1 MEKTSLYNETG
12 SGYSE
17 SNVKGITTMPLKRT
31 YEELAQ
37 RVKTLEEEA
46 AKRSETEEAL
56 RESEKQLR
64 IFIENTPAP
73 VAVCDLQMRYLAYS
87 RRWITDYKLNEDNL
101 IGRSHYDVFETIP
114 ARWKNEHKRCF
125 SGEIIEN
132 EEEQFVRANGTLDW
146 VRRKV
151 YPWRKSNGGIGGLI
165 MFTEVITERKLAQN
179 ALIESEEK
187 YRKLVDNA
195 TDAIF
200 IVQDG
205 TIKFANPRTLEILG
219 NETGEFQPLPYK
231 EFIHPEDR
239 QLVFNAHLRRLA
251 GEENLPV
258 SSSFRMINR
267 GGREFIVELN
277 AVRITWEERPATL
290 NFVRDITDQKNMEAS
305 LQQAQKMEAIGTLAG
320 GIAHDFNN
328 LLMGI
333 QGSNSLMMMDTD
345 PFHSYYDQLKN
356 IEECVKRATNLT
368 RQLLGY
374 ARGGKY
380 EVRPIDINQIIR
392 AISDLFG
399 RTRKEI
405 LINTEY
411 QNDAWTVDADHTQI
425 EQVLL
430 NLLVNSSQAMP
441 QGGSLHLKTE
451 NVNLT
456 SSLASHHNV
465 PPGRYVKIAVE
476 DTGCGMEESIRRRVF
491 EPFFSTKQ
499 RGQGTGLGLA
509 STYGI
514 IRNHGGFITVDSIKD
529 HGTTFTLFLPASQ
542 KKAVE
547 NHQAPQQ
554 IFSGAGTVL
563 LVDDENMMLT
573 VGRKM
578 LEKLGY
584 GVLTANTGQRA
595 VDLFS
600 LHRGQIKL
608 VILDMIM
615 PGLSGSDT
623 FDRLKEID
631 ASVKVL
637 LSSGYSI
644 DGQAR
649 QILYRGCNGFIQKPF
664 DLQAFSEKIRHVLD
678 GAS

>member
-1 MEKTSLYNETG
+1 MLPTQAFIK
-12 SGYSE
+12 
-17 SNVKGITTMPLKRT
+17 PT
-31 YEELAQ
+31 YEELARKVQ
-37 RVKTLEEEA
+37 ALEEKAALHGQTEA
-46 AKRSETEEAL
+46 AL

-87 RRWITDYKLNEDNL
+87 RRWITDYKLDDRNL

-114 ARWKNEHKRCF
+114 SRWKEEHQRCF
-125 SGEIIEN
+125 AGEIIEN
-132 EEEQFVRANGTLDW
+132 EEEPFVRANGDLEW

-151 YPWRKSNGGIGGLI
+151 YPWRNTTGAIGGLI

-195 TDAIF
+195 TEAIF
-200 IVQDG
+200 IIQKD
-205 TIKFANPRTLEILG
+205 TITFSNPKTLEILG
-219 NETGEFQPLPYK
+219 CENEQFQALRFD
-231 EFIHPEDR
+231 EFIHPDDR
-239 QLVFNAHLRRLA
+239 QLTSDMRRRRLA
-251 GEENLPV
+251 GEDNLPT
-258 SSSFRMINR
+258 SYSFRVINR
-267 GGREFIVELN
+267 HGTEFIVALN
-277 AVRITWEERPATL
+277 AVRILWEGRPATL
-290 NFVRDITDQKNMEAS
+290 NFMRDITEQKNLEAS

-328 LLMGI
+328 LLLGI
-333 QGSNSLMMMDTD
+333 QGCNSLMMMDTD
-345 PFHSYYDQLKN
+345 PSHPHHDHLKS
-356 IEECVKRATNLT
+356 IEQCVKRATNLT

-392 AISDLFG
+392 TIADMFG
-399 RTRKEI
+399 RTKKDI
-405 LINTEY
+405 VIHTAY
-411 QNDAWTVDADHTQI
+411 QDEVWTVDADRTQI

-441 QGGSLHLKTE
+441 RGGSLYLKTE
-451 NVNLT
+451 NVNLSRPLT
-456 SSLASHHNV
+456 TQHNI
-465 PPGRYVKIAVE
+465 PPGRYVKLSVK
-476 DTGCGMEESIRRRVF
+476 DTGCGMDEAIRRRVF

-514 IRNHGGFITVDSIKD
+514 VRNHGGFIIVDSIK
-529 HGTTFTLFLPASQ
+529 GLGATFTLFLPASQ
-542 KKAVE
+542 K
-547 NHQAPQQ
+547 QAIEDRPAPGLL
-554 IFSGAGTVL
+554 FTGEGTVL
-563 LVDDENMMLT
+563 LVDDEEMMLA

-578 LEKLGY
+578 LDKLGY
-584 GVLTANTGQRA
+584 RVLTANSGQKA
-595 VDLFS
+595 IDMFS
-600 LHRGQIKL
+600 RHHRQIKL

-631 ASVKVL
+631 PSVKVL
-637 LSSGYSI
+637 LSSGFSVE
-644 DGQAR
+644 GPAR
-649 QILYRGCNGFIQKPF
+649 QILERGCNGFIQKPF
-664 DLQAFSEKIRHVLD
+664 DLQTFSEKMRRILD
-678 GAS
+678 GA

>member
-1 MEKTSLYNETG
+1 
-12 SGYSE
+12 
-17 SNVKGITTMPLKRT
+17 LK
-31 YEELAQ
+31 
-37 RVKTLEEEA
+37 
-46 AKRSETEEAL
+46 
-56 RESEKQLR
+56 
-64 IFIENTPAP
+64 
-73 VAVCDLQMRYLAYS
+73 
-87 RRWITDYKLNEDNL
+87 
-101 IGRSHYDVFETIP
+101 
-114 ARWKNEHKRCF
+114 
-125 SGEIIEN
+125 
-132 EEEQFVRANGTLDW
+132 
-146 VRRKV
+146 
-151 YPWRKSNGGIGGLI
+151 
-165 MFTEVITERKLAQN
+165 
-179 ALIESEEK
+179 
-187 YRKLVDNA
+187 
-195 TDAIF
+195 
-200 IVQDG
+200 
-205 TIKFANPRTLEILG
+205 ILG
-219 NETGEFQPLPYK
+219 FDNEAFPPLAF
-231 EFIHPEDR
+231 EDIIDPEDR
-239 QLVFNAHLRRLA
+239 RPVLDTHRRRLA

-277 AVRITWEERPATL
+277 AVRITWEGRPATL

-345 PFHSYYDQLKN
+345 PYHSYYDHLEN
-356 IEECVKRATNLT
+356 IEQCVKRATNLT

-380 EVRPIDINQIIR
+380 EVKPIDVNQIIR
-392 AISDLFG
+392 TISDMFG
-399 RTRKEI
+399 RTKKEI
-405 LINTEY
+405 FITTEY
-411 QNDAWTVDADHTQI
+411 QNDTWTVDADHTQI

-441 QGGSLHLKTE
+441 RGGSLYLKTE
-451 NVNLT
+451 NVLL
-456 SSLASHHNV
+456 SRPLVSHHNV
-465 PPGRYVKIAVE
+465 PPGRYVKIIVK

-499 RGQGTGLGLA
+499 RGEGTGLGLA

-529 HGTTFTLFLPASQ
+529 LGTTFTLFLPASQ

-547 NHQAPQQ
+547 DHPARQQ
-554 IFSGAGTVL
+554 IFSGSGKVL
-563 LVDDENMMLT
+563 LVDDEDMMLV

-584 GVLTANTGQRA
+584 SVLTADTGQRA
-595 VDLFS
+595 IDLFNR
-600 LHRGQIKL
+600 HRGQIKL

-615 PGLSGSDT
+615 PDLSGSDT

-631 ASVKVL
+631 PSIKVL

-649 QILYRGCNGFIQKPF
+649 QILDRGCNGFIQKPF
-664 DLQAFSEKIRHVLD
+664 DLQAFSEKIRHMLD

>member
-1 MEKTSLYNETG
+1 
-12 SGYSE
+12 
-17 SNVKGITTMPLKRT
+17 MPLKRT

-46 AKRSETEEAL
+46 AKRSETEKAL

-101 IGRSHYDVFETIP
+101 IGRSHYDVFKTIP
-114 ARWKNEHKRCF
+114 AQWKDEHKRCF

-132 EEEQFVRANGTLDW
+132 EEEQFVRANETLDW

-151 YPWRKSNGGIGGLI
+151 YPWRKPNGGIGGLI

-200 IVQDG
+200 IVQDD

-219 NETGEFQPLPYK
+219 FENEAFPPLAY
-231 EFIHPEDR
+231 EDVINPEDR
-239 QLVFNAHLRRLA
+239 RSVLDTHRRRLA

-277 AVRITWEERPATL
+277 AVRITWEGRPATL
-290 NFVRDITDQKNMEAS
+290 NFVRDITDQKNMEAI

-345 PFHSYYDQLKN
+345 PYHSYYDHLKN

-380 EVRPIDINQIIR
+380 EVKPIDINQTIR
-392 AISDLFG
+392 TISDMFG
-399 RTRKEI
+399 RTKKEI

-465 PPGRYVKIAVE
+465 PPGRYVKITVE

-514 IRNHGGFITVDSIKD
+514 IRNHGGFITVDSVKD
-529 HGTTFTLFLPASQ
+529 LGTTFTLFLPASQ

-547 NHQAPQQ
+547 NHPAPQQ
-554 IFSGAGTVL
+554 VFSGAGTVL
-563 LVDDENMMLT
+563 LVDDEDMMLV

-578 LEKLGY
+578 LEKLGFR
-584 GVLTANTGQRA
+584 VLMANSGQRA
-595 VDLFS
+595 IDLFNR
-600 LHRGQIKL
+600 HRGQIKL
-608 VILDMIM
+608 VILDMVM

-623 FDRLKEID
+623 FDRLKKID
-631 ASVKVL
+631 PSVKVL

-649 QILYRGCNGFIQKPF
+649 QILDRGCNGFIQKPF
-664 DLQAFSEKIRHVLD
+664 DLQVFSEKMRHILD
-678 GAS
+678 DAL

>member
-1 MEKTSLYNETG
+1 
-12 SGYSE
+12 
-17 SNVKGITTMPLKRT
+17 MPIKPD
-31 YEELAQ
+31 YEELTR
-37 RVKTLEEEA
+37 RVQALEEEA
-46 AKRSETEEAL
+46 AKRSEAEMAL

-114 ARWKNEHKRCF
+114 VRWKDEHRRCF

-132 EEEQFVRANGTLDW
+132 EEEQFVRADGTLDW

-151 YPWRKSNGGIGGLI
+151 YPWRKPDGGIGGLI

-187 YRKLVDNA
+187 YRKLVNNA
-195 TDAIF
+195 TDAIY
-200 IVQDG
+200 IVQDD

-219 NETGEFQPLPYK
+219 YETGAFQPLPYK

-239 QLVFNAHLRRLA
+239 LLVFDTQRRRLA
-251 GEENLPV
+251 GEENLPT
-258 SSSFRMINR
+258 SSSFRLINKC
-267 GGREFIVELN
+267 GREFIVELN
-277 AVRITWEERPATL
+277 AVKIVWEGRLATL
-290 NFVRDITDQKNMEAS
+290 NFVRDITDQKIMEAS

-328 LLMGI
+328 LMMGI
-333 QGSNSLMMMDTD
+333 QGSNSLMIVDTD
-345 PFHSYYDQLKN
+345 PYHPHYGHLKS

-368 RQLLGY
+368 RQLLGC

-380 EVRPIDINQIIR
+380 EVKPMDINQIIR
-392 AISDLFG
+392 TTSEMFG
-399 RTRKEI
+399 RTKKEI
-405 LINTEY
+405 LINTDY
-411 QNDAWTVDADHTQI
+411 QNDLWTVDADHTQI

-441 QGGSLHLKTE
+441 QGGSLCLKTE

-456 SSLASHHNV
+456 RPLAGHHNV
-465 PPGRYVKIAVE
+465 PPGRYVKITVK

-514 IRNHGGFITVDSIKD
+514 VRNHGGFITVDSVKD
-529 HGTTFTLFLPASQ
+529 LGTTFILFLPASQ

-547 NHQAPQQ
+547 NHPAPQH
-554 IFSGAGTVL
+554 IFSGEGTVL
-563 LVDDENMMLT
+563 LVDDEVMML
-573 VGRKM
+573 VVCRKM

-584 GVLTANTGQRA
+584 RVLTADSGQRA
-595 VDLFS
+595 IDLFNR
-600 LHRGQIKL
+600 HRDQINL
-608 VILDMIM
+608 VILDMVM
-615 PGLSGSDT
+615 PGLSGSDILY
-623 FDRLKEID
+623 RLKEID
-631 ASVKVL
+631 PSVKVL

-649 QILYRGCNGFIQKPF
+649 QLLDRGCNGFIQKPF
-664 DLQAFSEKIRHVLD
+664 DLQVFSEKIRHILQA
-678 GAS
+678 AS

>member
-1 MEKTSLYNETG
+1 
-12 SGYSE
+12 
-17 SNVKGITTMPLKRT
+17 MPSKPT

-37 RVKTLEEEA
+37 RVKALEEEA
-46 AKRSETEEAL
+46 AKRSETEKAL

-87 RRWITDYKLNEDNL
+87 RRWISDYKLNEDNL
-101 IGRSHYDVFETIP
+101 IGRSHYDVFKTIP
-114 ARWKNEHKRCF
+114 AQWKDEHKRCF

-151 YPWRKSNGGIGGLI
+151 YPWRKPNGNIGGLI
-165 MFTEVITERKLAQN
+165 MFTEVITERKLVQN

-200 IVQDG
+200 IVQDD
-205 TIKFANPRTLEILG
+205 TIKFANPRTLKILG
-219 NETGEFQPLPYK
+219 FDNEAFPPLAF
-231 EFIHPEDR
+231 EDIIDPEDR
-239 QLVFNAHLRRLA
+239 RPVLDTHRRRLA

-277 AVRITWEERPATL
+277 AVRITWEGRPATL

-345 PFHSYYDQLKN
+345 PYHSYYDHLEN
-356 IEECVKRATNLT
+356 IEQCVKRATNLT

-380 EVRPIDINQIIR
+380 EVKPIDVNQIIR
-392 AISDLFG
+392 TISDMFG
-399 RTRKEI
+399 RTKKEI
-405 LINTEY
+405 FITTEY
-411 QNDAWTVDADHTQI
+411 QNDTWTVDADHTQI

-441 QGGSLHLKTE
+441 RGGSLYLKTE
-451 NVNLT
+451 NVLL
-456 SSLASHHNV
+456 SRPLVSHHNV
-465 PPGRYVKIAVE
+465 PPGRYVKIIVK

-499 RGQGTGLGLA
+499 RGEGTGLGLA

-529 HGTTFTLFLPASQ
+529 LGTTFTLFLPASQ

-547 NHQAPQQ
+547 DHPARQQ
-554 IFSGAGTVL
+554 IFSGSGKVL
-563 LVDDENMMLT
+563 LVDDEDMMLV

-584 GVLTANTGQRA
+584 SVLTADTGQRA
-595 VDLFS
+595 IDLFNR
-600 LHRGQIKL
+600 HRGQIKL

-615 PGLSGSDT
+615 PDLSGSDT

-631 ASVKVL
+631 PSIKVL

-649 QILYRGCNGFIQKPF
+649 QILDRGCNGFIQKPF
-664 DLQAFSEKIRHVLD
+664 DLQAFSEKIRHMLD

>member
-1 MEKTSLYNETG
+1 L
-12 SGYSE
+12 E
-17 SNVKGITTMPLKRT
+17 SNIQVINTMSLHPT
-31 YEELAQ
+31 YEELAR

-46 AKRSETEEAL
+46 AKRSNAEKAL

-87 RRWITDYKLNEDNL
+87 RRWITDYKLKEDNL

-114 ARWKNEHKRCF
+114 VQWKDEHKRCF

-132 EEEQFVRANGTLDW
+132 EDEQFVRANGTLDW

-151 YPWRKSNGGIGGLI
+151 YPWRKPNGEIGGLI

-200 IVQDG
+200 IVQDDA
-205 TIKFANPRTLEILG
+205 IKFANPRTRDLLG
-219 NETGEFQPLPYK
+219 YAIEEFPLLAY
-231 EFIHPEDR
+231 EDVINPEDR
-239 QLVFNAHLRRLA
+239 RSVLDMHRRRLA
-251 GEENLPV
+251 GEENQPV
-258 SSSFRMINR
+258 SSSFRMITR

-277 AVRITWEERPATL
+277 AVRISWEGRPATL

-333 QGSNSLMMMDTD
+333 HGSNSLMMMDTD
-345 PFHSYYDQLKN
+345 PYHPHYDNLKN

-380 EVRPIDINQIIR
+380 EVKPIDINRIIQT
-392 AISDLFG
+392 ISDMFG
-399 RTRKEI
+399 RTKKEI
-405 LINTEY
+405 LITTDF
-411 QNDAWTVDADHTQI
+411 QIDAWTVDADHTQI

-441 QGGSLHLKTE
+441 QGGRLYLKTE

-456 SSLASHHNV
+456 APLTSLHDV
-465 PPGRYVKIAVE
+465 PPGRYVKITVQ

-514 IRNHGGFITVDSIKD
+514 VRNHGGFITVDSIKD
-529 HGTTFTLFLPASQ
+529 FGTTFTLFLPASQ
-542 KKAVE
+542 KQAVE
-547 NHQAPQQ
+547 KHPAPQQ
-554 IFSGAGTVL
+554 IFSGAGTIL
-563 LVDDENMMLT
+563 LVDDEDMMLA

-584 GVLTANTGQRA
+584 RVLTVNSGQKAIDSFYR
-595 VDLFS
+595 
-600 LHRGQIKL
+600 HRGQIEL

-623 FDRLKEID
+623 FDRLREID
-631 ASVKVL
+631 PSVKVL
-637 LSSGYSI
+637 LSSGYNI

-649 QILYRGCNGFIQKPF
+649 QILDRGCNGFIQKPF
-664 DLQAFSEKIRHVLD
+664 DLENFSEKIRHILH
-678 GAS
+678 GAA

>member
-1 MEKTSLYNETG
+1 
-12 SGYSE
+12 
-17 SNVKGITTMPLKRT
+17 MPSKPT

-37 RVKTLEEEA
+37 RVKALEEEA
-46 AKRSETEEAL
+46 AKRSETEKAL

-87 RRWITDYKLNEDNL
+87 RRWISDYKLNEDNL
-101 IGRSHYDVFETIP
+101 IGTSHYDVFKTIP
-114 ARWKNEHKRCF
+114 AQWKDEHKRCF

-151 YPWRKSNGGIGGLI
+151 YPWRKPNGNIGGLI
-165 MFTEVITERKLAQN
+165 MFTEVITERKLVQN

-200 IVQDG
+200 IVQDD
-205 TIKFANPRTLEILG
+205 TIKFANPRTLKILG
-219 NETGEFQPLPYK
+219 FDNEAFPPLAF
-231 EFIHPEDR
+231 EDIIDPEDR
-239 QLVFNAHLRRLA
+239 RPVLDTHRRRLA

-258 SSSFRMINR
+258 SSSFRMISR
-267 GGREFIVELN
+267 GGGEFIVELN
-277 AVRITWEERPATL
+277 AVRMTWEGRPATL
-290 NFVRDITDQKNMEAS
+290 NFVRDITDQKDMEAS

-333 QGSNSLMMMDTD
+333 QGSSSLMMMEAD
-345 PFHSYYDQLKN
+345 PYHSSYDHLKN
-356 IEECVKRATNLT
+356 IEQCVKRATNLT

-380 EVRPIDINQIIR
+380 EVKPIDVNQIIR
-392 AISDLFG
+392 TISDMFG
-399 RTRKEI
+399 RTKKEI
-405 LINTEY
+405 FITTEY
-411 QNDAWTVDADHTQI
+411 QNDNWTVDADHTQI

-430 NLLVNSSQAMP
+430 NLLVNSSQAMFR
-441 QGGSLHLKTE
+441 GGSLYLKTE
-451 NVNLT
+451 NVHLT
-456 SSLASHHNV
+456 RPLVSHHNV
-465 PPGRYVKIAVE
+465 PPGRYVKITVK

-499 RGQGTGLGLA
+499 RGEGTGLGLA

-529 HGTTFTLFLPASQ
+529 LGTTFTLFLPASQ

-547 NHQAPQQ
+547 NHPAPQQ
-554 IFSGAGTVL
+554 VFSGSGTVL
-563 LVDDENMMLT
+563 LVDDEDMMLV

-584 GVLTANTGQRA
+584 RVLTADTGQRA
-595 VDLFS
+595 IDLFNR
-600 LHRGQIKL
+600 HRGQIKL

-615 PGLSGSDT
+615 PELSGSDT

-631 ASVKVL
+631 PSITVL

-649 QILYRGCNGFIQKPF
+649 QILDRGCNGFIQKPF
-664 DLQAFSEKIRHVLD
+664 DLQAFSEKIRHMLD